1 MADFVA
7 DVVAEP
13 DAISALSERATAFLA
28 GEGVDARASHH
39 VALVIDELL
48 TNVAAHGGGARTRA
62 CIRLTV
68 WPDRVHAE
76 VSDYGAQFDP
86 RTTRNIDLSVAA
98 DNRPIGGLG
107 LYLIHRVAEELDYE
121 RDGSCNRTTFS
132 VRRTPAADV

>member
-1 MADFVA
+1 MADFAA

-28 GEGVDARASHH
+28 GEGVDARAAHH

-48 TNVAAHGGGARTRA
+48 TNLACHGGGAKTSA
-62 CIRLTV
+62 CVRLTV
-68 WPDRVHAE
+68 RPDRVDAQ

-86 RTTRNIDLSVAA
+86 RKTPDIDLSAFA

-107 LYLIHRVAEELDYE
+107 LFLIHRVTERLDYE
-121 RDGSCNRTTFS
+121 RDGDCNRTMFS